1 MKRRDIQR
9 CLSRLGAA
17 GLAVLVV
24 LGTTPIRAADPATVE
39 LVGMF
44 AAICL
49 ERFPDD
55 AAVQKFAT
63 EQRLDVMPEERL
75 HRLLGTDPGMGW
87 LQNTPR
93 GQYVLTIELPP
104 YHTCAIRKADSTQ
117 PDFLG
122 PFGLLLAGWAATQA
136 GASLKQLPVQT
147 PQIGGVPSQLYGW
160 QLDRGP
166 GKQAETLMAIV
177 SNAAGR
183 VEVRLARSIK
193 VR

>member
-1 MKRRDIQR
+1 
-9 CLSRLGAA
+9 
-17 GLAVLVV
+17 
-24 LGTTPIRAADPATVE
+24 
-39 LVGMF
+39 MF

-49 ERFPDD
+49 EKFPDD
-55 AAVQKFAT
+55 TAVQKFAT

-75 HRLLGTDPGMGW
+75 RRLLGTDPGMGW

-93 GQYVLTIELPP
+93 G
-104 YHTCAIRKADSTQ
+104 CAIRKADSTQ

-122 PFGLLLAGWAATQA
+122 AFGLLLAGWAATQA
-136 GASLKQLPVQT
+136 GASLKQLPMQT

-193 VR
+193 VQ